1 MYYYVIKLGDWG
13 EEQKADWNIPDN
25 VGASGQPAVE
35 NYVRLG
41 GARKCITHHYIPVR
55 PESESRSVKPIM
67 TVLNL
72 QMVRER
78 EQKGVGYQEFG
89 REIKRVK
96 LEDKVWPCFRQDPA
110 SRRGYD
116 SLPGLAMLHTDQ
128 NLRTQTP
135 RHPDNLLLLRQDK
148 LSW

>member
-1 MYYYVIKLGDWG
+1 M
-13 EEQKADWNIPDN
+13 
-25 VGASGQPAVE
+25 
-35 NYVRLG
+35 
-41 GARKCITHHYIPVR
+41 HHTPHIPVR

-78 EQKGVGYQEFG
+78 EQKGVRYREFG
-89 REIKRVK
+89 REIKCVK
-96 LEDKVWPCFRQDPA
+96 LEDKVWPSFRQDHA

-128 NLRTQTP
+128 NLRTQITCSCSY
-135 RHPDNLLLLRQDK
+135 RISSVGRAVALHAKALLRDFHLDGVETARMNGYVDCASSFLIGDLK
-148 LSW
+148 

>member
-1 MYYYVIKLGDWG
+1 LGKIGGFYIIRTVARLNGMYCIELGDWG
-13 EEQKADWNIPDN
+13 EEQRADWNIPDN

-55 PESESRSVKPIM
+55 PESESRSVKPIV

-78 EQKGVGYQEFG
+78 EQKRLG
-89 REIKRVK
+89 IKK
-96 LEDKVWPCFRQDPA
+96 LEEK
-110 SRRGYD
+110 
-116 SLPGLAMLHTDQ
+116 
-128 NLRTQTP
+128 
-135 RHPDNLLLLRQDK
+135 
-148 LSW
+148 